1 MNPNPDDD
9 FVLFFFPSHFF
20 FFFFWLS
27 MVNYSIRSSKAAGL
41 AEAALMEVDEVEV
54 EEPKKRTGEKS
65 SIMKGKCIPRK
76 KSSSSNNNNKQQI
89 KK

>member
-1 MNPNPDDD
+1 
-9 FVLFFFPSHFF
+9 
-20 FFFFWLS
+20 

-41 AEAALMEVDEVEV
+41 AEAAVMEVDEVEVEV
-54 EEPKKRTGEKS
+54 EEPKKRAGEKS

-76 KSSSSNNNNKQQI
+76 KSSSSSSNNNNKQQI